1 MKLRTPTYFYDFHC
15 IADRCKDCCCVGWEI
30 DIDKK
35 SANLYKN
42 TPGVFGDKLRKSID
56 FNSPSHFIL
65 NDKNRCPLLNKQNLC
80 EVFINL
86 GEENMCDIC
95 TEHPRYYE
103 WFDGIKEGGIG
114 LCCEEATRIILSQNT
129 HFSIMEKDIPFE
141 NFDSYDAE
149 LFEYLS
155 ECRFK
160 IISQLEASTK
170 TFNLQI
176 RNILW
181 YAYTIQLDIDNDLLD
196 NEEILDIT
204 SYEKNNT
211 NSIFNFFTTLE
222 PLNPNWI
229 SYLKNCILTYNN
241 SINKLETFEK
251 EHPEIFTYLHNIA
264 IYFIWRYFLKGIFD
278 KDIFSK
284 VGFMAISVSL
294 IKALFF
300 CKWLETGNLQ
310 LEDCVEIVKNFSK
323 EVEYSEENLQKIE
336 DIFYDSTDFSV
347 NNLIGLF

>member
-42 TPGVFGDKLRKSID
+42 TPGGFGDKLRRSID

-141 NFDSYDAE
+141 DFDSYDAE

-155 ECRFK
+155 ECRSK
-160 IISQLEASTK
+160 IISQLEDSTK

-229 SYLKNCILTYNN
+229 PYLKNCILTYNN

-300 CKWLETGNLQ
+300 CKWLDTGNLQ